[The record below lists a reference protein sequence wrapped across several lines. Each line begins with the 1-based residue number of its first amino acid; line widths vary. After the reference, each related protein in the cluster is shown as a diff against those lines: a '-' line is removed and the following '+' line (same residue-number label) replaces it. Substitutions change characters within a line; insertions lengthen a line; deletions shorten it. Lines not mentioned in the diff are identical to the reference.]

1 MSVGLAYNQRAY
13 TIRNDKQRE
22 AKHGHL
28 GFYTAPGI
36 YSASMTPIQESL
48 GASYE
53 VAMLGL
59 SLFVIAYG

>member
-28 GFYTAPGI
+28 VGGTQGFLDRSHAG
-36 YSASMTPIQESL
+36 
-48 GASYE
+48 
-53 VAMLGL
+53 
-59 SLFVIAYG
+59 